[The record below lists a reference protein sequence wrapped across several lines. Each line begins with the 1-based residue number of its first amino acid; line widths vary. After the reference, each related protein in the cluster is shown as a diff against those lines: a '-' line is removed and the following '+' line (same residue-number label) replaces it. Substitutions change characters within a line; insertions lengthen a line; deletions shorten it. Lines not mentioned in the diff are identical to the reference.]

1 MRNRTKPLVKDVRVG
16 LYILPATRTRLNK
29 LKAEILLKTGRTMS
43 QDEVLTLLFDHFADT
58 APAQLDRVV
67 AG

>member
-1 MRNRTKPLVKDVRVG
+1 MHNRTKPLAKDVRVG
-16 LYILPATRTRLNK
+16 LYIYPDTRERLNR
-29 LKAEILLKTGRTMS
+29 LKAEILLKTGRVMS